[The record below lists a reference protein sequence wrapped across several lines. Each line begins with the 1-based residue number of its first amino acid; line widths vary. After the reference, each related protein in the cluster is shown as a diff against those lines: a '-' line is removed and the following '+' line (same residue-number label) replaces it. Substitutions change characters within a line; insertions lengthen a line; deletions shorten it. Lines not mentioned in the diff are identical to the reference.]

1 MIYNKLH
8 YILLLISVIILMS
21 QLINLIKKIMFASK
35 IVRAAVPLC
44 SHQLLWKRS
53 LSLSPSL
60 FNDIKTLEQAKQR
73 VTQLATDPGNDV
85 KLKLYAFYKQVN
97 SMT

>member
-1 MIYNKLH
+1 MIYNKLQ
-8 YILLLISVIILMS
+8 YILLLMSVIILMS

-35 IVRAAVPLC
+35 IFRAAVPLC
-44 SHQLLWKRS
+44 SRQLLWKRS

-60 FNDIKTLEQAKQR
+60 FNDIETLEQAKQR
-73 VTQLATDPGNDV
+73 VTQLATDPGNDI